1 MKQTEKKQMRRLERS
16 EMKNLKGGV
25 FAPGEKKCGDSC
37 QPVPGACPSNCGC
50 TRIGEYY
57 KCNEG
62 SIEV

>member
-1 MKQTEKKQMRRLERS
+1 MRRLERS